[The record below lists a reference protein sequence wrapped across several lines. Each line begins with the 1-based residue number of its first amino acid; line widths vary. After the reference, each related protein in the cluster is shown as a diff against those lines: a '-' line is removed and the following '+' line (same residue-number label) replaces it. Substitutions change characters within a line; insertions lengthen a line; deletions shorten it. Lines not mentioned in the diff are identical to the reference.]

1 MLPPR
6 GATAPPHTII
16 GDISGNYERI
26 LTKFSVISLLT
37 IDKNGIDKKIYKHF
51 WLANK

>member
-6 GATAPPHTII
+6 GATPQPHTII

-26 LTKFSVISLLT
+26 STKFSVISLLSR
-37 IDKNGIDKKIYKHF
+37 KQKLGEKI
-51 WLANK
+51 